1 MKMLIQLI
9 VLVLFIFPGDP
20 ANLIPN
26 SDVEALGTDATT
38 ESLSQDFREKN
49 SKGKTCG
56 LAACFG
62 TTCSHYETPQ
72 PEDKETLAR
81 CSSPS
86 LQHGCVLKEMKV
98 LPKED
103 SALETKGLTLC
114 PGARRPSHKQPRSLE
129 LKLTAKVARR
139 TTRASKILHLRKSVV
154 HIQFQNALQDIEGPQ
169 VLGPSRKRKKVPAP
183 LLLKHFKRRRCG
195 HVKVSSVPAEYPELV
210 GKRIRHLYEEKDK
223 TEAWYQGVVLRV
235 YKPHKNPLKTVYEV
249 KYDSEPEWQYYLEIL
264 QDYKKGWVELDE

>member
-1 MKMLIQLI
+1 MLIQLT
-9 VLVLFIFPGDP
+9 VLVLFIFPEDP
-20 ANLIPN
+20 VKSIPN
-26 SDVEALGTDATT
+26 GEVEVLGTDATT
-38 ESLSQDFREKN
+38 ESLDQDFREK
-49 SKGKTCG
+49 STKGKTCG

-62 TTCSHYETPQ
+62 TTYLHYETLQ
-72 PEDKETLAR
+72 SEDKETLAR

-86 LQHGCVLKEMKV
+86 LQRGCVLKGVKV

-103 SALETKGLTLC
+103 AALETKGLPLC
-114 PGARRPSHKQPRSLE
+114 PGARRPSHKQPRTLE

-154 HIQFQNALQDIEGPQ
+154 HIQFQNALQDIQGPQ
-169 VLGPSRKRKKVPAP
+169 ILGPSGKGKKVPPP
-183 LLLKHFKRRRCG
+183 LLLKRFKHRRHSRA
-195 HVKVSSVPAEYPELV
+195 KVSSLPSEYPELV

-235 YKPHKNPLKTVYEV
+235 HKPHKNPLKTVYEV